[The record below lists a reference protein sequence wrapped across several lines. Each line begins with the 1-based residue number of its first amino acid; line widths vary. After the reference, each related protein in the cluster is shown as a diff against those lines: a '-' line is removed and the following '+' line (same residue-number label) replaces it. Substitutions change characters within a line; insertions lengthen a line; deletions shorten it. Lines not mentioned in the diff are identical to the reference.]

1 MYLLTVLS
9 AMLMPSLSNSPW
21 MRAHPKWGF
30 RGTFCGSDH
39 GRRGEARV
47 SPGGPAESSTPRA
60 DRSHGDARQAPFR
73 VERWPAPSASRSKRG
88 RAKPTADGP
97 VESTWGD
104 LVRSVEERRFGA
116 GEPGSLT
123 QGQRANARSKTRW
136 QGVSQEK

>member
-21 MRAHPKWGF
+21 MRGAPQVGFSRHIQRIRSRTSRGSAGLPGWPRRIGACLASPWLRSVLGVEERATPK
-30 RGTFCGSDH
+30 
-39 GRRGEARV
+39 
-47 SPGGPAESSTPRA
+47 
-60 DRSHGDARQAPFR
+60 
-73 VERWPAPSASRSKRG
+73 
-88 RAKPTADGP
+88 ADGP
-97 VESTWGD
+97 VESTWGA

-136 QGVSQEK
+136 QGVSLEK